1 MSKVTFRRIAIFGAP
16 IGLGVLAAI
25 HPMTPEDN
33 VTVWNLIHALQIPLA
48 ALLGIGVL
56 LLLHGVAGSAARA
69 ARMAVVAWVA
79 FFAAYDGVAG
89 IATGSLTEYGHSHP
103 ETADTVISAATSMVE
118 SPFTSVVLP
127 FGAVAFAL
135 VVFGGAALALRRSG
149 VSRSAAIAVGVG
161 GVVWTLVH
169 PLIGAPAMLV
179 FLIGAVAVELS
190 GRKSI
195 PKPGGTTEEARLLPV
210 REQMSSAQRAGLVGA
225 SAVALLII
233 VLVSM
238 HLIQPGLSP
247 IDHLV
252 SEYALGQLGWLVMSG
267 YVVAGTGTLL
277 LVWPLISR
285 FGKAGWA
292 LASAGS
298 LTVVGLG
305 FIASGLTRIDV
316 AGADGVLISTS
327 SGQLHEL
334 ASYVALPGLIAGAF
348 AIHATFRREHL
359 VSSGASTFRLF
370 KLAVVASLI
379 GVLLARPVGVAGLGQ
394 RAFLIVTLSW
404 LILIGIHLSRINSE
418 ASRTVRPQMDGL
430 ARRDREEQRL

>member
-1 MSKVTFRRIAIFGAP
+1 
-16 IGLGVLAAI
+16 
-25 HPMTPEDN
+25 MTPEDN
-33 VTVWNLIHALQIPLA
+33 VAVWNLIHALQIPLA

-56 LLLHGVAGSAARA
+56 LLLHGVGGSAARA
-69 ARMAVVAWVA
+69 PRMAVVPWVA

-118 SPFTSVVLP
+118 SPFISVVLP

-135 VVFGGAALALRRSG
+135 VVFGGAALALRRSD
-149 VSRSAAIAVGVG
+149 VSRSAAIAVAVG

-179 FLIGAVAVELS
+179 FLIGAVAVELT
-190 GRKSI
+190 GRNSI
-195 PKPGGTTEEARLLPV
+195 PKPGGTTEEARLLPG
-210 REQMSSAQRAGLVGA
+210 RELMSSAQRAALVGA
-225 SAVALLII
+225 TAVASLIV
-233 VLVSM
+233 VLVVM

-247 IDHLV
+247 VDHLV
-252 SEYALGQLGWLVMSG
+252 SEYAHGQLGWLVMSG

-277 LVWPLISR
+277 LVWPLIAR

-305 FIASGLTRIDV
+305 LIASGLTRIDV
-316 AGADGVLISTS
+316 AGADGALISTS

-348 AIHATFRREHL
+348 AIHAAFRREPIA
-359 VSSGASTFRLF
+359 SSGTSIFQLFRW
-370 KLAVVASLI
+370 AVVTSLI
-379 GVLLARPVGVAGLGQ
+379 GVLLARPVGVTGLGQ
-394 RAFLIVTLSW
+394 RAFLTVTLSW
-404 LILIGIHLSRINSE
+404 LILIGIHLSGINSK
-418 ASRTVRPQMDGL
+418 ASRTVLTKMDAL
-430 ARRDREEQRL
+430 TR